1 MTPNNERETWREAVR
16 AFRLAATAL
25 KDPAPALFADLS
37 VEEGLRD
44 LMQEPPLVSFSPFDA
59 LPDGVLAGPDEQ
71 AYLSGNS
78 GSGRTLDPATGYGI
92 APLEAGWTRPSDS
105 PRGPRDLPAAALS
118 RYDEPAVRPP
128 VFSFRRSGPM
138 AQRQPSQ
145 RNRDIPGDSTEE
157 AESRPFT
164 GRFRIPEPATEDRQQ
179 GTPVAVDARVDPSG
193 AVRPGVASDD
203 RDAGFDRGAGVHTP
217 DERVSD
223 HPMTLVNDLADEA
236 LEAVRSRT
244 PDVDVRPSYTSLP
257 QPVSPGERVIHS
269 PEPSH
274 EVHGR
279 DAGPERRA
287 RDHTSGTRG
296 SPRSVTSNRPA
307 DGFLGVAEGRAPSLF
322 VPGSGDSPLEDAYH
336 TERGDDLPEP
346 DREAYGGSAIALID
360 SLTEH
365 LLPSQVRTVA
375 DLSGLDENTP
385 GVGASTVSG
394 VVDRPEETTALDHSP
409 FALLD
414 SAHEKPT
421 SGPTFGPAPSD
432 TYKGAPGVASGRC
445 MDAETFASLVNDV
458 LVEQARRHG
467 VDLS

>member
-1 MTPNNERETWREAVR
+1 MTPDNERETWREAVQ

-44 LMQEPPLVSFSPFDA
+44 LMREPPLVSFSPFDA
-59 LPDGVLAGPDEQ
+59 LPEGVLAGPDEQ

-78 GSGRTLDPATGYGI
+78 GSGQIWDPATGHGT
-92 APLEAGWTRPSDS
+92 ASLEAGWTRPSDS

-118 RYDEPAVRPP
+118 RYDEPAVSPP
-128 VFSFRRSGPM
+128 VFSFRRSAPM
-138 AQRQPSQ
+138 AQLQPSQ
-145 RNRDIPGDSTEE
+145 RNQDMPGDSTEE
-157 AESRPFT
+157 AKSKPYAE
-164 GRFRIPEPATEDRQQ
+164 RFHIPEPAMEDRQQ
-179 GTPVAVDARVDPSG
+179 GARVDRSG

-203 RDAGFDRGAGVHTP
+203 RYAGFDRGAGVHTL

-244 PDVDVRPSYTSLP
+244 PDVDVRPSNTSLP
-257 QPVSPGERVIHS
+257 QPVPSGERVIRS
-269 PEPSH
+269 SEPSH
-274 EVHGR
+274 EMHDR

-287 RDHTSGTRG
+287 RDHTSGVRG
-296 SPRSVTSNRPA
+296 SPRSVTSNRLA

-346 DREAYGGSAIALID
+346 DRAAYGGSAIALID

-375 DLSGLDENTP
+375 DLSRLDENTP
-385 GVGASTVSG
+385 EVGSSTVSG
-394 VVDRPEETTALDHSP
+394 VVDHPEETPALDHSP

-414 SAHEKPT
+414 SEHEEPT

-445 MDAETFASLVNDV
+445 MDVETFASLVNDV

>member
-1 MTPNNERETWREAVR
+1 M
-16 AFRLAATAL
+16 
-25 KDPAPALFADLS
+25 
-37 VEEGLRD
+37 
-44 LMQEPPLVSFSPFDA
+44 SFSPFDA

-71 AYLSGNS
+71 TYLSGNS
-78 GSGRTLDPATGYGI
+78 GSGRDLDPATRGHEQRPLLPWSSSGSGRDLDLATRPRVLPSTSSPI
-92 APLEAGWTRPSDS
+92 PDSSSSGRALDPTTGHGTAPLEAGWTRPPDS

-138 AQRQPSQ
+138 VQRQPSQ
-145 RNRDIPGDSTEE
+145 RNQDMPGDSTEE
-157 AESRPFT
+157 AESKPYAE
-164 GRFRIPEPATEDRQQ
+164 RFHIPEPTPEDRQQ
-179 GTPVAVDARVDPSG
+179 GARVDPSG
-193 AVRPGVASDD
+193 AVRPGVAPDD
-203 RDAGFDRGAGVHTP
+203 RDAGFDRGARSHTP

-244 PDVDVRPSYTSLP
+244 PDLDVRPSHTSSP
-257 QPVSPGERVIHS
+257 QPVSPGERVIRS

-279 DAGPERRA
+279 DAGHERRG
-287 RDHTSGTRG
+287 RDHTSGVRG
-296 SPRSVTSNRPA
+296 SPHSMTSNSLAGGLLETAGDRSS
-307 DGFLGVAEGRAPSLF
+307 GLF
-322 VPGSGDSPLEDAYH
+322 VPGSGDSPLEDVYRA
-336 TERGDDLPEP
+336 ERGDDRPEP
-346 DREAYGGSAIALID
+346 DREAYGGSAIALIE

-365 LLPSQVRTVA
+365 LLPSQGTVA
-375 DLSGLDENTP
+375 DLSRLDENTP
-385 GVGASTVSG
+385 EVGASTVSD
-394 VVDRPEETTALDHSP
+394 VVDPPEETPALDHSP

-414 SAHEKPT
+414 SVHGESA